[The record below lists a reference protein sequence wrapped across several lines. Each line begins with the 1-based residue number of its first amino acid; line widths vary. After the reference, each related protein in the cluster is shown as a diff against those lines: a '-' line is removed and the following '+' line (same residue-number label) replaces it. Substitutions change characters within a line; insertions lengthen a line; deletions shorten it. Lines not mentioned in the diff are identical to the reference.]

1 MLREENIKS
10 YRYGSET
17 VSNLGAKLWDIIPGN
32 IKKTESLQEF
42 KNKILDS
49 VKLPVQT
56 VYS

>member
-42 KNKILDS
+42 KNKIFDS

>member
-49 VKLPVQT
+49 VKLPVQI

>member
-32 IKKTESLQEF
+32 IKKPESLQEF